1 MKFKTTLQKENYHN
15 IYHTFFFVPDNV
27 VSKLLEGSANKR
39 VVCTVNGKV
48 KYHCAFH
55 GDGTGRH
62 RIMLNQQRVK
72 ELGLMSG
79 ETIEVELEKD
89 TSEYGV
95 EMSEELREVLDQNPD
110 ADRIFHTFTKGMQRT
125 LIYWVDN
132 VKSSEIKIRR
142 ALVMT
147 DHIVAQNG
155 KPDYKQL
162 NADIKAANQAAKR
175 I

>member
-1 MKFKTTLQKENYHN
+1 MKFRSKLEKENYHN
-15 IYHTFFFVPDNV
+15 IYHTFFYVPDNV
-27 VSKLLEGSANKR
+27 VSSVLNDTNKR
-39 VVCTVNGKV
+39 VVCTVNGKL
-48 KYHCAFH
+48 KYHCAIH
-55 GDGTGRH
+55 GDGTGH
-62 RIMLNQQRVK
+62 YRIMLNQQRVK
-72 ELGLMSG
+72 ELELMSG

-110 ADRIFHTFTKGMQRT
+110 ADRIFHALTKGMQRT

-147 DHIVAQNG
+147 DHIINQNG

-162 NADIKAANQAAKR
+162 NAEIKDANQAAKR
-175 I
+175 G

>member
-1 MKFKTTLQKENYHN
+1 MKFQSKLEKENYHN
-15 IYHTFFFVPDNV
+15 IYHTFFYVPDNV
-27 VSKLLEGSANKR
+27 VSSVLDDTNKR

-48 KYHCAFH
+48 KYHCAIH
-55 GDGTGRH
+55 GDGTGRY

-79 ETIEVELEKD
+79 ETIEVELQKD

-110 ADRIFHTFTKGMQRT
+110 ADRIFHAFTKGMQRT

-147 DHIVAQNG
+147 DHIINQNG

-162 NADIKAANQAAKR
+162 NAEIKAANQAAKR
-175 I
+175 G